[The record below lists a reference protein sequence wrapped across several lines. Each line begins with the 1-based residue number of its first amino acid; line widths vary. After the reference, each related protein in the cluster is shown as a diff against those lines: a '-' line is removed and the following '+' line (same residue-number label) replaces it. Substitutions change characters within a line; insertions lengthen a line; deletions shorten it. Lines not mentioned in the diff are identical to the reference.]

1 MGKLPERKPNRS
13 KEIAATGSVSGSG
26 SVGASVARPPLPV
39 PSPHP
44 LSVHP
49 SHPLPMSPLPAY
61 THTKLSPIGKI
72 IENEIAVTQSV
83 RASVIVDCNVIM
95 PNHVHMIIRLNCGE
109 GGGWDGGMDGRRD
122 GRGGR
127 NGRGEGGGRGGRSGR
142 SGRATLAPTEP
153 EHTVNNIL
161 KMSVLFLK

>member
-1 MGKLPERKPNRS
+1 MGKLPERKPNRL
-13 KEIAATGSVSGSG
+13 KEITAVTGSV

-39 PSPHP
+39 PAPRPVSSSHP

-49 SHPLPMSPLPAY
+49 SRPLPVRPLPAY
-61 THTKLSPIGKI
+61 TYTKLSPIGKI

-83 RASVIVDCNVIM
+83 RARRVRTRRGYGRD
-95 PNHVHMIIRLNCGE
+95 E
-109 GGGWDGGMDGRRD
+109 GY
-122 GRGGR
+122 GRGGT
-127 NGRGEGGGRGGRSGR
+127 G
-142 SGRATLAPTEP
+142 GRATLAPTERM